1 MTVNLEGT
9 TTNNSD
15 LGIKLKDNDEGPK
28 TSFITL
34 TFDNSS
40 WNTAQTITVYPIDD
54 LIDEGS
60 IGIDNQSWKVEVSN
74 LRSSLS
80 NSKYKKSKI
89 TAYGG
94 KTDTASILVED
105 NDTRGLIISL
115 RGVTYLLDNDSLVT
129 ISDNGTDNLTVSEDQ
144 ADNLSVVIRLNS
156 EPTDTVLISLTNNGV
171 DADGNKELTL
181 SPSSLNFSTSNW
193 KIIKLS
199 QLVRMMKILMWT
211 ISH

>member
-1 MTVNLEGT
+1 MRVQ
-9 TTNNSD
+9 
-15 LGIKLKDNDEGPK
+15 

-54 LIDEGS
+54 LVDEGS

-89 TAYGG
+89 KAYGG
-94 KTDTASILVED
+94 TTDNASILVED

-115 RGVTYLLDNDSLVT
+115 WGLHIYWTT
-129 ISDNGTDNLTVSEDQ
+129 IL
-144 ADNLSVVIRLNS
+144 
-156 EPTDTVLISLTNNGV
+156 
-171 DADGNKELTL
+171 
-181 SPSSLNFSTSNW
+181 W
-193 KIIKLS
+193 
-199 QLVRMMKILMWT
+199 
-211 ISH
+211 